1 MEPHIH
7 ANQSRDLDDD
17 DHMRAG
23 VMGEWH
29 LAFRLG
35 PLGEDAAARST

>member
-7 ANQSRDLDDD
+7 ANRSRDLDDD
-17 DHMRAG
+17 DHVRAG
-23 VMGEWH
+23 VMGERH
-29 LAFRLG
+29 LAYRHG